1 MQAHQRPNP
10 RLPAFFFAPAFPCNG
25 GFAWEAF
32 GPAGF
37 LYLRFL
43 SLRIAA
49 TLSPENEVAAL
60 I

>member
-1 MQAHQRPNP
+1 MQAHQRTNP
-10 RLPAFFFAPAFPCNG
+10 RLPAFFVPAFPCNG
-25 GFAWEAF
+25 GCAWEAF

-49 TLSPENEVAAL
+49 TLSPENEVVAL